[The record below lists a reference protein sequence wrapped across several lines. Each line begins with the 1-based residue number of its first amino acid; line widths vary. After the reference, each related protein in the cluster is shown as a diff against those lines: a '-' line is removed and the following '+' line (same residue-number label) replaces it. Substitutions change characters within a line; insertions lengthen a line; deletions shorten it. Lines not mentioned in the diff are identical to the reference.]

1 MRMSSRLPLMLS
13 FSTPLPLQAN
23 ELMGLALDLAPSTPP
38 GDVPVAALVLNEQG
52 EVIGR
57 GVNRREAD
65 QDPLAHAE
73 VLAMRQ
79 ALGKTGDGW
88 RFSRCTLVVTLE
100 PCAMCAGAIMGARMG
115 RLVFGAFEPKTGAC
129 GSALDIVRDPLAL
142 HTMEVMGGV
151 REQECAALMED
162 FFRRLRA

>member
-1 MRMSSRLPLMLS
+1 MLS
-13 FSTPLPLQAN
+13 FSTPLRPQSHA
-23 ELMGLALDLAPSTPP
+23 LMGLALDHAVNTPP
-38 GDVPVAALVLNEQG
+38 GDVPVGAIVLDERG

-65 QDPLAHAE
+65 ADPLAHAE
-73 VLAMRQ
+73 MLAIRQ

-129 GSALDIVRDPLAL
+129 GSALDVVRDPLAL
-142 HTMEVMGGV
+142 HTMEVIGGV
-151 REQECAALMED
+151 RERECAALMEE
-162 FFRRLRA
+162 FFRGLRG